1 MAAKKKSTSKNP
13 PKRTDAAGRSG
24 FGAGKPRPKES
35 DRMVERSSNVSE
47 YMYDESTRKKMNR
60 PSSQQPLPLQRIGTG
75 KATSA
80 SKARNAKNVAAFLK
94 EQKMAAVQKN
104 VDKFKKGKK

>member
-1 MAAKKKSTSKNP
+1 MAAKKKTP
-13 PKRTDAAGRSG
+13 PKSPAPKRIDAAGRSG

-60 PSSQQPLPLQRIGTG
+60 P
-75 KATSA
+75 TS
-80 SKARNAKNVAAFLK
+80 NVT
-94 EQKMAAVQKN
+94 
-104 VDKFKKGKK
+104 KKVVPKKKK